1 MPRYS
6 RLTGHEGG
14 ESRDNE
20 EEIGLSESLEYA
32 TEPLF
37 GQIHEER
44 SSMRDKTS
52 KSQPEGARLLGDESD
67 VENND
72 STDGILGGNTMT
84 EGNSS
89 SSGNHINEQRD
100 TANEGGRHN
109 RIAWES
115 ADELENQGKSRGSH
129 LKGKMMQ
136 FLPKLFPVRDTYDRL
151 SNGFVMGRMQLN
163 APSRFIGQGTDG
175 VFRNL
180 LAKPDRESTRIR
192 EENHPPSY
200 EEAAADAA
208 PEYWESTVAYPMYE
222 DEVFVTGLPVGNAA
236 NLIWN
241 ILVTTAFQ
249 FVGFVI
255 CYLLHTSH
263 AAKQG
268 ARMGL
273 GITFIFHGWQMM
285 PANIGSFDS
294 LPSRYIPADPNAF
307 DVTKSL
313 SISNDA
319 MLDTFSSDLPVQGPD
334 ASGEYISRPYLSY
347 GVIVLGIFIIV
358 KSIIDYYKVKQME
371 KKILVP
377 SAAQQSAQEST
388 T

>member
-6 RLTGHEGG
+6 RLSSHERGG
-14 ESRDNE
+14 TRDNE
-20 EEIGLSESLEYA
+20 EEVLLNESLEYA
-32 TEPLF
+32 SEPLF
-37 GQIHEER
+37 GQIHEEKT
-44 SSMRDKTS
+44 SVRDKIS
-52 KSQPEGARLLGDESD
+52 RSQPEGVRLLGKESD
-67 VENND
+67 VENNE
-72 STDGILGGNTMT
+72 STDGVLRDNMLT

-89 SSGNHINEQRD
+89 NSGNYINEQRD
-100 TANEGGRHN
+100 TASEDRGEN
-109 RIAWES
+109 RLAWEN
-115 ADELENQGKSRGSH
+115 ADELENQSKGRGSR
-129 LKGKMMQ
+129 LKGKVMQ

-151 SNGFVMGRMQLN
+151 TNGFVMGRMQLN

-192 EENHPPSY
+192 EENNPPSY

-268 ARMGL
+268 SRMGL
-273 GITFIFHGWQMM
+273 GITFICHGWQMM

-294 LPSRYIPADPNAF
+294 LPSRYIPPDPNAF
-307 DVTKSL
+307 DGTKSL
-313 SISNDA
+313 SILNDA
-319 MLDTFSSDLPVQGPD
+319 ILDTFSSDLPVQGPEP
-334 ASGEYISRPYLSY
+334 SGEYLSVPYYSY
-347 GVIVLGIFIIV
+347 GVIMLGIFIIV
-358 KSIIDYYKVKQME
+358 KATIDYYKVKQME
-371 KKILVP
+371 KKILLP
-377 SAAQQSAQEST
+377 SAGQQSAQEST